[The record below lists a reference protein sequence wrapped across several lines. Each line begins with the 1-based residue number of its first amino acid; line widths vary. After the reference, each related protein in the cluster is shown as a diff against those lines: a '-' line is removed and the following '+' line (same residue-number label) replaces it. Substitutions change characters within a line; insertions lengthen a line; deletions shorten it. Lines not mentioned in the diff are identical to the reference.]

1 MENLISIIVRTKNE
15 ERWIESC
22 IQKIQ
27 SQKKVNTEIVIVD
40 NNSQDKTLDICKKFK
55 VKIIKIKNFFPG
67 LAINMGVKKS
77 KGNVI
82 VCLSAHCVPCDD
94 YWLYN
99 LIKNLNKK
107 KKYVAVYGRQVPLPY
122 SSDFDKRDLLNTF
135 GLEKRIQSKDSFFHN
150 ANSAFLKSIWEKY
163 PFDDKLTNIE
173 DRVWAHKII
182 KYGYKIVYEPK
193 AKVFH
198 WHGIHQ
204 DMDKSRCGK
213 IVKILENLD
222 FNYSTKHY
230 QKLTDLKVSLI
241 IPQKV
246 DNKPFHERQ
255 NLIRNTIELGKRCKY
270 IKNIIVSSDDK
281 KIINFSKKLGCI
293 TIGPRPSY
301 LSEKHID
308 LLTVCKHTLSEME
321 KKKIF
326 SDYIVVASD
335 NYPFREIFFFDN
347 LISKMH
353 KNNYECIV
361 AAKEQKGTLWILG
374 NKNKKKLDETNIPS
388 ALKDKKFYLSFYSYG
403 FIVRPS
409 NIRTVSIDDKKTG
422 FLKTKNSFSLL
433 DYKDSEKINKY
444 TRRKIII

>member
-1 MENLISIIVRTKNE
+1 MENLISIIIRTKNE

-22 IQKIQ
+22 IKKIQ
-27 SQKKVNTEIVIVD
+27 SQKKVNTEIIIVD

-55 VKIIKIKNFFPG
+55 TTIIRIKKFFPG
-67 LAINMGVKKS
+67 LAINMGIKKA

-82 VCLSAHCVPCDD
+82 ACLSAHCVPCDE

-135 GLEKRIQSKDSFFHN
+135 GVEKRVQSKDSFFHN
-150 ANSAFLKSIWEKY
+150 ANSVFFKSMWKKY
-163 PFDDKLTNIE
+163 PFDEKLTNIE

-182 KYGYKIVYEPK
+182 KHGYKIIYEPK

-204 DMDKSRCGK
+204 DMDKVRCAK

-222 FNYSTKHY
+222 FNYSTNHY
-230 QKLTDLKVSLI
+230 QKLTDLKVTLI
-241 IPQKV
+241 IPQKT
-246 DNKPFHERQ
+246 DNKPFYERQ
-255 NLIRNTIELGKRCKY
+255 NLIRDTIKLGKGSKY
-270 IKNIIVSSDDK
+270 VKNIIVSSDDK
-281 KIINFSKKLGCI
+281 KIISLSKELGCI
-293 TIGPRPSY
+293 STSPRPSY

-321 KKKIF
+321 KKNIF
-326 SDYIVVASD
+326 SDYVVVASD
-335 NYPFREIFFFDN
+335 SYPFREKFFFDN

-353 KNNYECIV
+353 KNNYDCIV
-361 AAKEQKGTLWILG
+361 AAKEQKGTIWILE
-374 NKNKKKLDETNIPS
+374 NKNKKKIYETNIPS
-388 ALKDKKFYLSFYSYG
+388 AFRDKKFYMSLYSYG
-403 FIVRPS
+403 FITRPN
-409 NIRTVSIDDKKTG
+409 NIRTLSFDDKKIG
-422 FLKTKNSFSLL
+422 FLKINNNFSLL
-433 DYKDSEKINKY
+433 DHRDYK
-444 TRRKIII
+444 KIIKQTKKLSI